1 MKKFGKFLLGAA
13 SLAAVIGGVYSLY
26 KKSLDK
32 ETAFDDFDDEDDD
45 FDSDIAADSENRE
58 YVSINISG
66 NDKTEDESEYASEE
80 ASDDTEQEPFTA
92 EDAPAEETTEE

>member
-45 FDSDIAADSENRE
+45 FDSDIAADSENR
-58 YVSINISG
+58 
-66 NDKTEDESEYASEE
+66 
-80 ASDDTEQEPFTA
+80 
-92 EDAPAEETTEE
+92 